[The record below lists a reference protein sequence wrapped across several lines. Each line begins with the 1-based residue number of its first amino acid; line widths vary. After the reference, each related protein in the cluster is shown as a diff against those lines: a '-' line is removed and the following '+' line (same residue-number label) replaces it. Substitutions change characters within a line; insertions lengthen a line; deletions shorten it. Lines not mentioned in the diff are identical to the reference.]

1 MLSSNFGFSL
11 ETSPGIEAFGTHFLQ
26 HGPSPMIATQMEATF
41 CRAYNV
47 SKGRRLSLRITV
59 ADCVGEPFKLMKVI
73 LDGLAQ
79 NPEAAFWLTNL
90 EHSPQIVRIFPLDF
104 AYLDSDLNVLQAV
117 ELPPGVPLPKF
128 HPRATS
134 ALILPLSALASNDT
148 VDGDRLIIC
157 SEEAYEQRVSEFA
170 SGPAVAT
177 PFSTEPEFTPHPN
190 AEVTISDDP
199 APRAES
205 FERLPF
211 FAPQTTLPVV
221 PPAVGPGSRFTL
233 AVSSTWHVATA
244 VTPPLIVESPGPLE
258 SAEAQRDE
266 IAAEESSSESPA
278 PKLNTDDQHEQA
290 PHEAVASVDPE
301 PSPRHRDT
309 VPSTI
314 NLTEI
319 AALERAFAKTE
330 SQATPRTSSPSPV
343 IPDATSAK
351 PADRTTEDL
360 IARSKEA
367 AEKTYVKVAA
377 PSRPQSAKPKKKSDK
392 APEKKKDHLGNRV
405 VRWLALDEP
414 LPERRKVIRL
424 LLEGLHAYEATGD
437 PSKRYVV
444 RDICPPGLYIRTD
457 EPWQE
462 GDLLSLVLVKEG
474 ATDKDAEHRV
484 SIKAR
489 VVRRDEEGVGVAFV
503 FPEGTEF
510 QPWQRARTKRSD
522 ETEADFILRE
532 LRLAR
537 ALGFLHRI
545 CPWAADEINH
555 ALLDRFSNKRVA
567 GAVEITLKAEAIL
580 LSRGHLGQPF
590 VPSDLLIRILEGGSW
605 IEDDWIRKMWA
616 GLLVSSGSADGQ
628 DRSNLHFIDL
638 LARLTP
644 IHLRIFCFVCHR
656 GVEALATGQ
665 SEAALDLYST
675 AEELMEA
682 TDSHSFPRI
691 QQSIGQ
697 LSSVGLLTENARPS
711 YAGIDEKSKMRTTP
725 TPLGLK
731 MFARC
736 NGHRA

>member
-244 VTPPLIVESPGPLE
+244 VTPPLIVESPEPLE

-309 VPSTI
+309 EPSTI

>member
-1 MLSSNFGFSL
+1 M
-11 ETSPGIEAFGTHFLQ
+11 
-26 HGPSPMIATQMEATF
+26 
-41 CRAYNV
+41 
-47 SKGRRLSLRITV
+47 
-59 ADCVGEPFKLMKVI
+59 
-73 LDGLAQ
+73 
-79 NPEAAFWLTNL
+79 
-90 EHSPQIVRIFPLDF
+90 
-104 AYLDSDLNVLQAV
+104 
-117 ELPPGVPLPKF
+117 
-128 HPRATS
+128 
-134 ALILPLSALASNDT
+134 
-148 VDGDRLIIC
+148 
-157 SEEAYEQRVSEFA
+157 
-170 SGPAVAT
+170 
-177 PFSTEPEFTPHPN
+177 
-190 AEVTISDDP
+190 
-199 APRAES
+199 
-205 FERLPF
+205 
-211 FAPQTTLPVV
+211 
-221 PPAVGPGSRFTL
+221 
-233 AVSSTWHVATA
+233 
-244 VTPPLIVESPGPLE
+244 
-258 SAEAQRDE
+258 
-266 IAAEESSSESPA
+266 
-278 PKLNTDDQHEQA
+278 
-290 PHEAVASVDPE
+290 
-301 PSPRHRDT
+301 
-309 VPSTI
+309 
-314 NLTEI
+314 
-319 AALERAFAKTE
+319 
-330 SQATPRTSSPSPV
+330 
-343 IPDATSAK
+343 
-351 PADRTTEDL
+351 
-360 IARSKEA
+360 
-367 AEKTYVKVAA
+367 AA
-377 PSRPQSAKPKKKSDK
+377 PSGPQSAKPKKKPDK
-392 APEKKKDHLGNRV
+392 AAVKKKDHLGNRV

-414 LPERRKVIRL
+414 PPERRKVIRL

-437 PSKRYVV
+437 PSRRYVV
-444 RDICPPGLYIRTD
+444 RDICPPGLYVRSD

-474 ATDKDAEHRV
+474 ATDKDAEQRV

-489 VVRRDEEGVGVAFV
+489 VVRRDQEGVGVAFV

-537 ALGFLHRI
+537 ALGFLHCI

-567 GAVEITLKAEAIL
+567 GAVEITLKAEGIL
-580 LSRGHLGQPF
+580 LARGHLGQPF

-697 LSSVGLLTENARPS
+697 LSSVGLFTETARPS
-711 YAGIDEKSKMRTTP
+711 YEGIDDKSKMRTTP

-736 NGHRA
+736 SGHRA

>member
-1 MLSSNFGFSL
+1 
-11 ETSPGIEAFGTHFLQ
+11 
-26 HGPSPMIATQMEATF
+26 MIATQMEVTF

-134 ALILPLSALASNDT
+134 AIILPLNALASNDT
-148 VDGDRLIIC
+148 VEGDHLIIC
-157 SEEAYEQRVSEFA
+157 PEEAYEQRVSEFA
-170 SGPAVAT
+170 SGPAMAA
-177 PFSTEPEFTPHPN
+177 PFSTEPGFTSHPN
-190 AEVTISDDP
+190 PEVTISKDP
-199 APRAES
+199 AHRAES

-211 FAPQTTLPVV
+211 FAPQTTLPVA
-221 PPAVGPGSRFTL
+221 PPAVGPGSSFTL

-244 VTPPLIVESPGPLE
+244 VTSPLIVESLPLG
-258 SAEAQRDE
+258 SAESQRDD

-278 PKLNTDDQHEQA
+278 PKLNTDDQHVHA
-290 PHEAVASVDPE
+290 PHEAVPSVDPE

-309 VPSTI
+309 EPPTI

-330 SQATPRTSSPSPV
+330 SQAPPFSSAPSRV
-343 IPDATSAK
+343 ISDPAPAK
-351 PADRTTEDL
+351 PADRITQDL

-377 PSRPQSAKPKKKSDK
+377 PSGPQSAKPKKKPDK
-392 APEKKKDHLGNRV
+392 AAVKKKDHLGNRV

-414 LPERRKVIRL
+414 PPERRKVIRL
-424 LLEGLHAYEATGD
+424 LLEGLHAYEATGA
-437 PSKRYVV
+437 PSRRYVV
-444 RDICPPGLYIRTD
+444 RDICPPGLYIRSE

-474 ATDKDAEHRV
+474 ATDKDAEQRV

-489 VVRRDEEGVGVAFV
+489 VVRRDQEGVGVAFV

-567 GAVEITLKAEAIL
+567 GAVEITLKAEGIL
-580 LSRGHLGQPF
+580 LARGHLGQPF

-697 LSSVGLLTENARPS
+697 LSSVGLFTETARPS
-711 YAGIDEKSKMRTTP
+711 YEGIDDKSKMRTTP

-736 NGHRA
+736 SGHRA